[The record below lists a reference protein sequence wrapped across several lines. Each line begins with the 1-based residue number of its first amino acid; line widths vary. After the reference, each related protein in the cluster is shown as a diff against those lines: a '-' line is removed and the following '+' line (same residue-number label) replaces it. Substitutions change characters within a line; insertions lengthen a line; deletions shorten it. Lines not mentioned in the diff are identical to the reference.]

1 MLRTPPAARELKRLQ
16 PGDENHESLMTLSSG
31 TLTSQP
37 SAQAGKSRR
46 APPAIAILP
55 WGDFIEDFLDTIGL
69 SLEDFAYKM
78 TGGWLFG
85 YIDALRLQGIRSTIF
100 CFSKRV
106 QSTVRMVHKDT
117 GAEIIILRA
126 SVAYRKIRER
136 LEDPYASHAAQ
147 MFGATRGFARF
158 GHKLIHP
165 IVSYLATPMTSL
177 AREIHHSGCTAI
189 LCQEYETPRFDTA
202 IGIGMLLRIPVFAT
216 FQGGNWHRSRIERRL
231 RPRMLR
237 QSAGLI
243 IASSVEAKRVRQL
256 YGIAGKK
263 ISSIFNPLDLAE
275 WRPGSQADARR
286 NLGIAEG
293 ARVAVWHGRIDIRA
307 KGLDVLLEAWQQ
319 VCAGRH
325 GRDLLLLMA
334 GSGRDAQEFDEEI
347 SRRSVTQIRWIRD
360 YVLSRTAMR
369 EYLIAADVYVF
380 SSRHEGFALAPLEA
394 MACGLPVVAACASGI
409 ADIFGDAEEFGGVV
423 VPVEDAASLAKNVG
437 RLLDDSVDA
446 RVLGARARSR
456 VEQAFST
463 DKVGA
468 QLRDLFFPGP

>member
-1 MLRTPPAARELKRLQ
+1 
-16 PGDENHESLMTLSSG
+16 MTLSSG
-31 TLTSQP
+31 TPTSPLPQ
-37 SAQAGKSRR
+37 SGKSRPV
-46 APPAIAILP
+46 PPVIAILP

-69 SLEDFAYKM
+69 SLEDFACKM

-85 YIDALRLQGIRSTIF
+85 YIEALHLHGIRSIIF
-100 CFSKRV
+100 CFSNRV

-126 SVAYRKIRER
+126 SAAYRKIREHVK
-136 LEDPYASHAAQ
+136 DPYASNAEQ
-147 MFGATRGFARF
+147 MFGARRGFSRFAR
-158 GHKLIHP
+158 KLIHP
-165 IVSYLATPMTSL
+165 MVSYLATPMLSL
-177 AREIHHSGCTAI
+177 AREIHRSGCTAI
-189 LCQEYETPRFDTA
+189 LCQEYETPRFDAAIA
-202 IGIGMLLRIPVFAT
+202 IGTLLRIPVFAT

-231 RPRMLR
+231 RLLMLR

-286 NLGIAEG
+286 TLGIAEG
-293 ARVAVWHGRIDIRA
+293 ARVTVWHGRIDIQA
-307 KGLDVLLEAWQQ
+307 KGLDILLEAWQQ
-319 VCAGRH
+319 VCAARP
-325 GRDLLLLMA
+325 GRDLLLLMV
-334 GSGRDAQEFDEEI
+334 GSGRDAQEFDAEI
-347 SRRSVTQIRWIRD
+347 SRRGVPQIRWIRD

-369 EYLIAADVYVF
+369 EYLNAADVYVF
-380 SSRHEGFALAPLEA
+380 PSRHEGFALAPLEA
-394 MACGLPVVAACASGI
+394 MACGLPVVAACVSGI

-437 RLLDDSVDA
+437 RLLDDPVGA
-446 RVLGARARSR
+446 RALGARARSR

-468 QLRDLFFPGP
+468 QLRDLFSLAP